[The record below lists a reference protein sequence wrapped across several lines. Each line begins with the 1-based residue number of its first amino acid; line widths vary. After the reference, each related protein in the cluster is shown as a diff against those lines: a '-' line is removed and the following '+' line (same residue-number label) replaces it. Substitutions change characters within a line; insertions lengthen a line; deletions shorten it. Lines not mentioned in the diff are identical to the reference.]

1 MLAKIQKWGNS
12 QGIRLAKNLLA
23 DAHLGVG
30 DEVDINVKDGIMIVT
45 PAKRIRGQLSL
56 KDLVARIPESYQPG
70 EIDWGEPV
78 GREAW

>member
-23 DAHLGVG
+23 DTQLRVG
-30 DEVDINVKDGIMIVT
+30 DEVDISVKKGILVVA
-45 PAKRIRGQLSL
+45 PAKRIRGRYRL
-56 KDLVARIPESYQPG
+56 KDLVSRIPENHQIE

-78 GREAW
+78 GKEVW